1 MNDIAPS
8 RTPLRPALVRALAGM
23 MLLALV
29 SLACSVGGILQGGSA
44 GDATPTRT
52 PRPTFTPLPG
62 ALTTAAT
69 GLPPVRGTLPPGV
82 TVQAPAGAG
91 SNGESPFTVNG
102 TPVSMAGETDLLLFA
117 TNTPTVTPTPTQRP
131 ATATPIEREGLG
143 GPAAQATAYVVIK
156 PATLNGRRGPG
167 TNYER
172 IGEASKGQEL
182 FVLGRT
188 TDGAWLQV
196 CCMANQPVWVAADQV
211 DAKGVITSAPVL
223 TPPPTPLPPP
233 PTRPPQPAQ
242 PAVPR
247 VGQSPLATPRPAG
260 TPLPPFDISRGPEF
274 PIKRD
279 NGILTA
285 WIKVHEGTGE
295 YQRPLGGYILK
306 VMRDGVDISDN
317 IQSFDDRP
325 FDITPPNQGAY
336 EYNLKFEKYEAGEA
350 DWEIYLARPGGIRMS
365 PVTKFTTK
373 GDSYRNLV
381 VYIAYLLAR

>member
-211 DAKGVITSAPVL
+211 DAKGVIISAPVL

-274 PIKRD
+274 PINRD